1 VRPCDHSAAA
11 AIGLTSGLTDETM
24 QSITRSTPACHY
36 NAVHAAEI
44 REALA
49 VLISGLIVPP
59 HLGLHLGQS
68 GVAWGSWFDCESW
81 DQRDEPKLAGR
92 INAFLH
98 SAHTVALYSPC
109 CEVSATMLL
118 VRIHN
123 SNSFA
128 ITGANWRA
136 MMFVAIMISQK
147 LGDDCSLPNG
157 EFVDLWDRLLDNP
170 DVVISLTLP
179 ELNRMEMQL
188 CELLHWDIGLSCD
201 TFWATISALAP
212 VVDSLRD
219 ASNADPN
226 DNDTM
231 PVAVVAS
238 PTTCDALEL
247 PWGDKQCLLPDI
259 SQTSQ
264 RTTGSARP
272 GWE

>member
-1 VRPCDHSAAA
+1 
-11 AIGLTSGLTDETM
+11 M
-24 QSITRSTPACHY
+24 QSITRSTPAWHY

-49 VLISGLIVPP
+49 VVISGLIVP
-59 HLGLHLGQS
+59 LYLGQS

-81 DQRDEPKLAGR
+81 DQRDELKLAAR

-98 SAHTVALYSPC
+98 SAHTVAHYSPC

-147 LGDDCSLPNG
+147 LGDDCSLPNDQ
-157 EFVDLWDRLLDNP
+157 FVALWDRLLDNP
-170 DVVISLTLP
+170 DVSGVIALTLP

-201 TFWATISALAP
+201 AFWAAISVLAP
-212 VVDSLRD
+212 VVDKLRD
-219 ASNADPN
+219 ASNADPD

-231 PVAVVAS
+231 PVAVMAS

-247 PWGDKQCLLPDI
+247 PWGEKQCLLPDI

-264 RTTGSARP
+264 GPASKLRVMQTRT
-272 GWE
+272 